1 MSARP
6 LLVYDENADF
16 YADKLKASLGDSYEI
31 AATADREEARRLLPG
46 QQVLVTPDTWMDD
59 GFLAAGAGLAW
70 VHSLRAG
77 VDRLL
82 ASRTLPAQTIV
93 TSSRGIHGPQM
104 AETALLLM
112 MALARKLPRMLKNQ
126 EEARWEPWP
135 QPLLEGKHVAIVGVG
150 SIAQVI
156 APRCQA
162 FGMRVTGVASTERA
176 VPGFDAIRA
185 RADLPEVLAAADFVV
200 LLLPLDDS
208 SRGLFGASMLAAMP
222 PHAILVNLSRG
233 GIVDEQALVAAL
245 NAGRLAGAG
254 MDVFA
259 TEPLPADSALWR
271 TPNLIVTPHIGG
283 YSNTYRDKALA
294 LLIENARAFARGDGE
309 GLRNRMR

>member
-1 MSARP
+1 MSARR
-6 LLVYDENADF
+6 LLVFDENADF
-16 YADKLKASLGDSYEI
+16 YAERLRSELGEAYEV
-31 AATADREEARRLLPG
+31 AATTDREEAQRLLPR
-46 QQVLVTPDTWMDD
+46 QQALVVPDTWLDD
-59 GFLAAGAGLAW
+59 AFLAAGAGLAW

-82 ASRTLPAQTIV
+82 ASRTLPADAIV

-126 EEARWEPWP
+126 EQARWDPWP
-135 QPLLEGKHVAIVGVG
+135 QPLLEGKHVVIVGVG
-150 SIAQVI
+150 TIAQVV

-162 FGMRVTGVASTERA
+162 FGMRVTGVASTAREL
-176 VPGFDAIRA
+176 PGFDAIRP
-185 RADLPEVLAAADFVV
+185 RDELPQVLATADFVV
-200 LLLPLDDS
+200 LLLPLDER
-208 SRGLFGASMLAAMP
+208 SRGLFGAEMLAALP

-233 GIVDEQALVAAL
+233 GIVDEQALRAAL
-245 NAGRLAGAG
+245 DAGRLAGAG

-259 TEPLPADSALWR
+259 TEPLPAGSALWR

-283 YSNTYRDKALA
+283 YADTYKDKALA
-294 LLIENARAFARGDGE
+294 LLLENARAFAQGGLQ